1 MSWKNTF
8 PLLFGVVGFLAMSAL
23 DPLWGMSDSNTDD
36 DSQRS
41 NVDYSQSRSQKK
53 KFELQNG
60 VKMKVLPGYYLC
72 IF

>member
-1 MSWKNTF
+1 
-8 PLLFGVVGFLAMSAL
+8 
-23 DPLWGMSDSNTDD
+23 MSDSNTDD